1 MPLLLVCRHCGQ
13 LSTSPCWWNSRIS
26 CEQCAASYGAGSQVH
41 PCVVTSSIAG
51 TGHTHHLLLVCPDS
65 QDKIVILR
73 TDTPDRFPFAA
84 ELGRCAAVDTTDI
97 DRLVKEQQ
105 LSTARAVHALKRGVK
120 ATAVHKLMFDEMD
133 DTLRE
138 VGLGNSPDTA
148 VFEGKSLFLCPL
160 RIVAPQLAF
169 TKEFDHMRRIRSV
182 NSPLDEIVLLLSR
195 RFKPPGSTEYDV
207 MCMLVYRDG
216 QSKHASLVE
225 LFMGCFF
232 EFEFMVSCRIRQ
244 IFEVTIEQTIEV
256 SDEILASMSPVHME
270 MSHDADVVVV
280 QTPVFW
286 LLLTD
291 NTAQIVFV
299 QRPSSPIGLMLTTAT
314 GIVLMMTFCDELSQV
329 LWSDTPIDKLGA
341 IKDITIAPTIG
352 LDSAILMPHYSPII
366 SIPQLPAL

>member
-1 MPLLLVCRHCGQ
+1 
-13 LSTSPCWWNSRIS
+13 
-26 CEQCAASYGAGSQVH
+26 
-41 PCVVTSSIAG
+41 
-51 TGHTHHLLLVCPDS
+51 
-65 QDKIVILR
+65 
-73 TDTPDRFPFAA
+73 
-84 ELGRCAAVDTTDI
+84 
-97 DRLVKEQQ
+97 
-105 LSTARAVHALKRGVK
+105 VHALTRGVK